1 MRRSHLQTL
10 AASPMALPWAAR
22 RWRTNYGGE
31 LVLWT
36 RRSMQQLV
44 KLAVAFYVQ
53 HGREL
58 ALHLFEEE
66 DIDA

>member
-1 MRRSHLQTL
+1 
-10 AASPMALPWAAR
+10 
-22 RWRTNYGGE
+22 
-31 LVLWT
+31 
-36 RRSMQQLV
+36 MQQLV